1 MVRQFLD
8 NLRKTAVGLDD
19 IPYWFWRNFSSDLVP
34 VITIIFNRSLTEGIV
49 PDMWKKANILPV
61 PKESPLETCN
71 QLRPISLTAIIM
83 RLFERSVYQSE
94 LLHASESIDQDQFAY
109 KKGLNSTMALIKCQ

>member
-8 NLRKTAVGLDD
+8 NLRKTAVGPDD
-19 IPYWFWRNFSSDLVP
+19 IPYWFWRNFSSELAP

-49 PDMWKKANILPV
+49 PDMWKKILPV

-71 QLRPISLTAIIM
+71 QLRPISLTAVIM
-83 RLFERSVYQSE
+83 RLFERIVVVVVVVVVIIKGPSKG
-94 LLHASESIDQDQFAY
+94 Y
-109 KKGLNSTMALIKCQ
+109 KEQIK

>member
-8 NLRKTAVGLDD
+8 NLRKTAVGPDD
-19 IPYWFWRNFSSDLVP
+19 IPYWFWRNVSSELAP
-34 VITIIFNRSLTEGIV
+34 FITTIFNRSLIEGIV

-83 RLFERSVYQSE
+83 RLFERCVYQSE
-94 LLHASESIDQDQFAY
+94 LLHASELLQERSKFNY
-109 KKGLNSTMALIKCQ
+109 GSY